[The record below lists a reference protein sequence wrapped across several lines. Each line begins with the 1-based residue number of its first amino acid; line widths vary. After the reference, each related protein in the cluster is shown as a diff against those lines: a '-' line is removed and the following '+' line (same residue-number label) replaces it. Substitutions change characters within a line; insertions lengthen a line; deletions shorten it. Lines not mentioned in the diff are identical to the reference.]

1 MATVRY
7 RASPKQEVAV
17 GATDV
22 EAAVG
27 AVGIVGEDVASH
39 IAKLVYRGAR
49 SRSKTRRS
57 LKMIA
62 MLQMRMMMMMMKTT
76 EVVMRTKM
84 MVVKSRAVRRR
95 KMRIKTMML

>member
-7 RASPKQEVAV
+7 PASPKQEVAV

-27 AVGIVGEDVASH
+27 AAGIVGEDVASH
-39 IAKLVYRGAR
+39 IAKLVYREAR

-62 MLQMRMMMMMMKTT
+62 MLQMRMMMMMKTT

>member
-7 RASPKQEVAV
+7 PASPKQEVAV

-27 AVGIVGEDVASH
+27 AAGIVGEDVASH
-39 IAKLVYRGAR
+39 IAKLVYREAR

-62 MLQMRMMMMMMKTT
+62 MLQMRMMMMKTT

>member
-7 RASPKQEVAV
+7 PASPKQEVAV
-17 GATDV
+17 GAIDV
-22 EAAVG
+22 GAAVG
-27 AVGIVGEDVASH
+27 AAGIVGEDVASH

-49 SRSKTRRS
+49 SRSKTKRS

-62 MLQMRMMMMMMKTT
+62 MLQMRMMMMKTT

>member
-7 RASPKQEVAV
+7 PASPKQEVAV

-27 AVGIVGEDVASH
+27 AAGIVGEDVASH

-62 MLQMRMMMMMMKTT
+62 MLQMRMMMMKTT